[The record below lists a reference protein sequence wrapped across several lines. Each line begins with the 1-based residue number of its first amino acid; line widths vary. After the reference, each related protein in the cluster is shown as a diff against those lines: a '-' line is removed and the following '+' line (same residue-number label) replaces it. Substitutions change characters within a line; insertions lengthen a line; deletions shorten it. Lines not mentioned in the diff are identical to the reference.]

1 MENTVVKV
9 EDVSMMFNMS
19 QEKVDR
25 YKQEKVN
32 RKQIMRKQKL
42 MNNMRKGVLVVV
54 ALALI
59 GWLGYSAYD
68 IYESGKERTVS
79 EVNYDAVSDYLNGLN
94 AEGSAE

>member
-1 MENTVVKV
+1 
-9 EDVSMMFNMS
+9 MS

-68 IYESGKERTVS
+68 IYVSGKERTVS

>member
-1 MENTVVKV
+1 MTFKNF
-9 EDVSMMFNMS
+9 M
-19 QEKVDR
+19 
-25 YKQEKVN
+25 YKG
-32 RKQIMRKQKL
+32 IL
-42 MNNMRKGVLVVV
+42 MIAV
-54 ALALI
+54 LALI

>member
-1 MENTVVKV
+1 
-9 EDVSMMFNMS
+9 MS

-68 IYESGKERTVS
+68 IYELS
-79 EVNYDAVSDYLNGLN
+79 LIHI
-94 AEGSAE
+94 

>member
-1 MENTVVKV
+1 
-9 EDVSMMFNMS
+9 MS

-59 GWLGYSAYD
+59 GWLGFSAYD
-68 IYESGKERTVS
+68 IYESEKERTVS

>member
-1 MENTVVKV
+1 
-9 EDVSMMFNMS
+9 MS

-79 EVNYDAVSDYLNGLN
+79 EVNYDAVSDYLNGL
-94 AEGSAE
+94 SAEFEERTPLHPNFF

>member
-1 MENTVVKV
+1 
-9 EDVSMMFNMS
+9 MS

-59 GWLGYSAYD
+59 GWLGKYLYLVDGEIDWFRLMLVYGVPVGIPHMFFMVPADYS
-68 IYESGKERTVS
+68 
-79 EVNYDAVSDYLNGLN
+79 L
-94 AEGSAE
+94 